1 MCSVIGLVMMQ
12 LTKHVLEKKVQEQ
25 ERQIQLQTSSRDNYL
40 SKMVQLEEKCAS
52 LFKVAEDTKEHLD
65 TLEANGE
72 CNYSYDNLHDLP
84 THVSEH
90 VSLSKGHIG

>member
-1 MCSVIGLVMMQ
+1 MMQ

-40 SKMVQLEEKCAS
+40 SKMAQLEEKCAS

-72 CNYSYDNLHDLP
+72 CN
-84 THVSEH
+84 
-90 VSLSKGHIG
+90 